1 MKHFCVRTKRK
12 PFGARGELNS
22 QNRGRA
28 RADPAGELGSS
39 EITKKQENPYVY
51 NDLGSFWGIV
61 SVISVCR
68 KNGGF
73 RAIRRLRTGLGLQNS
88 LKPL

>member
-1 MKHFCVRTKRK
+1 MKHFFSPVRKK
-12 PFGARGELNS
+12 PFGARGDLNS

-39 EITKKQENPYVY
+39 GITKMQENLYVY

-68 KNGGF
+68 KNGEF
-73 RAIRRLRTGLGLQNS
+73 RATRRLRTGLGLQN
-88 LKPL
+88 